1 MGIRVITQNRHVKK
15 LLTLDFFQLI
25 ILMASFV
32 ALFYQTIVELVK
44 DWFINP
50 NYSHGFLIPIIT
62 GYMIWEKRHD
72 IHSIPLNPNNTG
84 LLVIVVGLILHLLGN
99 IGAEFFTMRIA
110 VIITILGILLY
121 LMGGEITKKLVVPI
135 AYLIFMIPIPA
146 IIWNKIAFPLQI
158 FASKMAEM
166 TIRAIGITVLREG
179 NIIYL
184 VNTTL
189 EVVDACSG
197 LRSLTALLALS
208 TAFAYLSSHSWFKK
222 WVLLLSA
229 IPIAILVNI
238 IRLSFTAC
246 LASWFGEKIAQGLM
260 HEFSG
265 LLIYLLALIML
276 TGVHMVLSRI
286 GHDKKC
292 LLKK

>member
-1 MGIRVITQNRHVKK
+1 MGISAIGQNRRIKK
-15 LLTLDFFQLI
+15 LLSLDFLQLI
-25 ILMASFV
+25 ILIASFG
-32 ALFYQTIVELVK
+32 ALFYHTIVELVR

-50 NYSHGFLIPIIT
+50 NYSHGFLIPVIT
-62 GYMIWEKRHD
+62 GYMIWEKRKE
-72 IHSIPLNPNNTG
+72 IHSLPLNPSNTG
-84 LLVIVVGLILHLLGN
+84 LLVIVAGLLLHLLGS

-110 VIITILGILLY
+110 VIVIILGISLY
-121 LMGGEITKKLVVPI
+121 LLGGKITKKLMIPI

-166 TIRAIGITVLREG
+166 TIRAVGITVLREG

-184 VNTTL
+184 ANTTL

-238 IRLSFTAC
+238 IRLSVTAY
-246 LASWFGEKIAQGLM
+246 LASRFGEKIAQGLM

-265 LLIYLLALIML
+265 LLIYILALIML
-276 TGVHMVLSRI
+276 TGVHIILSRI
-286 GHDKKC
+286 GHDKRC